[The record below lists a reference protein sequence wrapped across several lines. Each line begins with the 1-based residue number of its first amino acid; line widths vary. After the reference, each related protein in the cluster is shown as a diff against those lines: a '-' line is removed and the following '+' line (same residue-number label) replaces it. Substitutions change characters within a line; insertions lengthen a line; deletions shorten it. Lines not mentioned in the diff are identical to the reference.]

1 MNNKN
6 KIEFLSGNEAL
17 ARGAWEAGVKF
28 ASSYPGTPATEIL
41 ESFTRYDEVDA
52 QWAVNEK
59 VAFEVALG
67 ASFAGVRSIYSS
79 KHVGL
84 NVAMDPLMTS
94 VYSGVNAG
102 FVVVTADEPGM
113 HSSQNEQDSRLV
125 AKFAKAPLLEP
136 SSPGETKKFIKTAF
150 EISEQFDTP
159 VIFRMTTRVSHT
171 KENVEL
177 EERKE
182 AAPKKFE
189 VNPQKYVMVP
199 ANAYKKH
206 IALEEKLI
214 KLAEYSDNS
223 DLNVIE
229 INDKKLGIVCDGVT
243 YLYVKEKYPQASVLK
258 LGMVFPFAD
267 GKIKEFASQVEK
279 IAVVEE
285 SEPFIEEHL
294 LQMGIKCSGKHY
306 TYRVGELRP
315 ENIKDVIEGT
325 PKKDY
330 PGSSKKPVLC
340 PGCPHRAVFVALRK
354 AKVTVSGD
362 IGCYTLGS
370 LPPLSALHSTI
381 CMGASVT
388 VFESFS
394 KFIGHDKV
402 VGVLGDS
409 TFVHSGITGLINAAY
424 NKGKGVLLILDNGT
438 TGMTG
443 AQPNPATGVTAKG
456 EKTKKLDLVALCKA
470 CGADHVEVIDQ
481 SSDTMDKKLKELLPK
496 DQLSVLIV
504 RYSLCKLID
513 KTKMPAP
520 KFDAAKCKKCYMCIS
535 VDCPAIFKDENGNI
549 QLNEALCAGCDVCVA
564 MCKFGALESSNKKS
578 C

>member
-1 MNNKN
+1 MNIKN
-6 KIEFLSGNEAL
+6 IKFLSGNEAL
-17 ARGAWEAGVKF
+17 AQGAWEAGVKF
-28 ASSYPGTPATEIL
+28 AGSYPGTPATEIL
-41 ESFTRYDEVDA
+41 EAFTNYKEVDA
-52 QWAVNEK
+52 QWSVNEK

-94 VYSGVNAG
+94 VYSGINAG

-113 HSSQNEQDSRLV
+113 HSSQNEQDSRLI

-136 SSPGETKKFIKTAF
+136 SSPSETKKFIKIAF
-150 EISEQFDTP
+150 EISEKFDTP

-171 KENVEL
+171 KENVEI

-182 AAPKKFE
+182 TEPKKFE
-189 VNPQKYVMVP
+189 INPQKYVMVP
-199 ANAYKKH
+199 GNAYKKH

-214 KLAEYSDNS
+214 KMQEYSDNS
-223 DLNVIE
+223 DLNIIE
-229 INDKKLGIVCDGVT
+229 IKDKELGIVCDGVT
-243 YLYVKEKYPQASVLK
+243 YLYVKEKYPNASVLK
-258 LGMVFPFAD
+258 LGMVYPFPD
-267 GKIKEFASQVEK
+267 KKIKEFVSKVNK
-279 IAVVEE
+279 VVVVEE

-294 LQMGIKCSGKHY
+294 LQLGIKCSGKHY

-315 ENIKDVIEGT
+315 ENIKDVIEGS

-330 PGSSKKPVLC
+330 PGASKKPVLC

-354 AKVTVSGD
+354 SKVIVSGD
-362 IGCYTLGS
+362 IGCYTLGA
-370 LPPLSALHSTI
+370 LPPLAALHSTI

-388 VFESFS
+388 IFESFS

-409 TFVHSGITGLINAAY
+409 TFVHSGITGLINAVY

-443 AQPNPATGVTAKG
+443 AQPNPSTGVTAKG
-456 EKTKKLDLVALCKA
+456 EKTKQLDLVAICKA
-470 CGADHVEVIDQ
+470 CGADHVELIDYT
-481 SSDTMDKKLKELLPK
+481 SRTIDIKLKELLPK
-496 DQLSVLIV
+496 DQLSVLVV

-513 KTKMPAP
+513 RTKLPVP
-520 KFDAAKCKKCYMCIS
+520 KFNGDKCKKCYMCVS
-535 VDCPAIFKDENGNI
+535 VDCPAIFKDESGNI
-549 QLNEALCAGCDVCVA
+549 QLNGEVCAGCDVCVS
-564 MCKFGALESSNKKS
+564 MCKFGALETNNK
-578 C
+578 

>member
-1 MNNKN
+1 MNTKN
-6 KIEFLSGNEAL
+6 IKFLSGNEAL
-17 ARGAWEAGVKF
+17 AQGAWEAGVKF
-28 ASSYPGTPATEIL
+28 AASYPGTPATEIL
-41 ESFTRYDEVDA
+41 ESFTQYKEIDA
-52 QWAVNEK
+52 QWSVNEK

-94 VYSGVNAG
+94 VYSGINAG

-113 HSSQNEQDSRLV
+113 HSSQNEQDSRLI

-136 SSPGETKKFIKTAF
+136 CSPSETKKFIKTAF

-171 KENVEL
+171 KENVVL
-177 EERKE
+177 EERTEKE
-182 AAPKKFE
+182 QKKFE
-189 VNPQKYVMVP
+189 INPPKYVMVP

-214 KLAEYSDNS
+214 KIQEYSDNS
-223 DLNVIE
+223 GLNVIE
-229 INDKKLGIVCDGVT
+229 LKDTELGIVCDGVT
-243 YLYVKEKYPQASVLK
+243 YLYVKEKYPNASVLK
-258 LGMVFPFAD
+258 LGMVYPFPD
-267 GKIKEFASQVEK
+267 KKIKEFASKVK
-279 IAVVEE
+279 KVAVVEE

-306 TYRVGELRP
+306 TYRVGELKP
-315 ENIKDVIEGT
+315 ENIKDVIEGN
-325 PKKDY
+325 PKTDY
-330 PGSSKKPVLC
+330 PGPSRKPVLC

-354 AKVTVSGD
+354 LKVTVSGD

-370 LPPLSALHSTI
+370 LPPLAALHSTI

-388 VFESFS
+388 IFESFS
-394 KFIGHDKV
+394 RYIGHEKT

-409 TFVHSGITGLINAAY
+409 TFVHSGITGLINAVY

-456 EKTKKLDLVALCKA
+456 EKTKKLDLEAICRA
-470 CGADHVEVIDQ
+470 CGADHVEVVNLSSESIDI
-481 SSDTMDKKLKELLPK
+481 KLKELLPK

-513 KTKMPAP
+513 RTKLPAP
-520 KFDAAKCKKCYMCIS
+520 KFDAGKCKKCYMCVS
-535 VDCPAIFKDENGNI
+535 VDCPAIFKNESGDI
-549 QLNEALCAGCDVCVA
+549 QLNAELCAGCDVCVA
-564 MCKFGALESSNKKS
+564 MCKFGALTSAKKDTNR
-578 C
+578 

>member
-214 KLAEYSDNS
+214 KLAEYS
-223 DLNVIE
+223 
-229 INDKKLGIVCDGVT
+229 
-243 YLYVKEKYPQASVLK
+243 
-258 LGMVFPFAD
+258 
-267 GKIKEFASQVEK
+267 
-279 IAVVEE
+279 
-285 SEPFIEEHL
+285 
-294 LQMGIKCSGKHY
+294 
-306 TYRVGELRP
+306 
-315 ENIKDVIEGT
+315 
-325 PKKDY
+325 
-330 PGSSKKPVLC
+330 
-340 PGCPHRAVFVALRK
+340 
-354 AKVTVSGD
+354 
-362 IGCYTLGS
+362 
-370 LPPLSALHSTI
+370 
-381 CMGASVT
+381 
-388 VFESFS
+388 
-394 KFIGHDKV
+394 
-402 VGVLGDS
+402 
-409 TFVHSGITGLINAAY
+409 AA
-424 NKGKGVLLILDNGT
+424 I
-438 TGMTG
+438 
-443 AQPNPATGVTAKG
+443 
-456 EKTKKLDLVALCKA
+456 
-470 CGADHVEVIDQ
+470 
-481 SSDTMDKKLKELLPK
+481 
-496 DQLSVLIV
+496 
-504 RYSLCKLID
+504 
-513 KTKMPAP
+513 
-520 KFDAAKCKKCYMCIS
+520 
-535 VDCPAIFKDENGNI
+535 
-549 QLNEALCAGCDVCVA
+549 
-564 MCKFGALESSNKKS
+564 
-578 C
+578 

>member
-1 MNNKN
+1 MNIKN
-6 KIEFLSGNEAL
+6 IKFLSGNEAL
-17 ARGAWEAGVKF
+17 AQGAWEAGVKF
-28 ASSYPGTPATEIL
+28 AGSYPGTPATEIL
-41 ESFTRYDEVDA
+41 EAFTNYKEVDA
-52 QWAVNEK
+52 QWSVNEK

-94 VYSGVNAG
+94 VYSGINAG

-113 HSSQNEQDSRLV
+113 HSSQNEQDSRLI

-136 SSPGETKKFIKTAF
+136 SSPSETKKFIKIAF
-150 EISEQFDTP
+150 EISEKFDTP

-171 KENVEL
+171 KENVEI

-182 AAPKKFE
+182 TEPKKFE
-189 VNPQKYVMVP
+189 INPQKYVMVP
-199 ANAYKKH
+199 GNAYKKH

-214 KLAEYSDNS
+214 KMQEYSDNS
-223 DLNVIE
+223 DLNIIE
-229 INDKKLGIVCDGVT
+229 IKDKELGIVCDGVT
-243 YLYVKEKYPQASVLK
+243 YLYVKEKYPNASVLK
-258 LGMVFPFAD
+258 LGMVYPFPD
-267 GKIKEFASQVEK
+267 KKIKEFVSKVNK
-279 IAVVEE
+279 VVVVEE

-294 LQMGIKCSGKHY
+294 LQLGIKSSGKHY

-315 ENIKDVIEGT
+315 ENIKDVIEGN

-330 PGSSKKPVLC
+330 PGASKKPVLC

-354 AKVTVSGD
+354 SKVIVSGD
-362 IGCYTLGS
+362 IGCYTLGA
-370 LPPLSALHSTI
+370 LPPLAALHSTI

-388 VFESFS
+388 IFESFS

-409 TFVHSGITGLINAAY
+409 TFVHSGITGLINAVY

-443 AQPNPATGVTAKG
+443 AQPNPSTGVTAKG
-456 EKTKKLDLVALCKA
+456 EKTKQLDLVAICKA
-470 CGADHVEVIDQ
+470 CGADHVELIDYT
-481 SSDTMDKKLKELLPK
+481 SRTIDIKLKELLPK
-496 DQLSVLIV
+496 DQLSVLVV

-513 KTKMPAP
+513 RTKLPVP
-520 KFDAAKCKKCYMCIS
+520 KFNGDKCKKCYMCVS
-535 VDCPAIFKDENGNI
+535 VDCPAIFKDESGNI
-549 QLNEALCAGCDVCVA
+549 QLNGEVCAGCDVCVS
-564 MCKFGALESSNKKS
+564 MCKFGALETNNK
-578 C
+578 